1 MKLLKRLPRV
11 VLLLLDLAVFCFFFY
26 PVTYG
31 LLDLSNAVVMS
42 ACFLVA
48 LVLLFP
54 RQTGRLLRRIWSKR
68 LGKAILL
75 ILGALVLL
83 VAVLL
88 TVLMIR
94 VLSRMH
100 DRPKQDCKTLIVLG
114 CMVDGETPSVQLCY
128 RIEAAADYLLAHPDA
143 VAVLSGGQGRGERMS
158 EADCMFRELTARGVA
173 PDRLY
178 REAQSSNTRENL
190 TNSMAL
196 IRQADLQGPVAIVSN
211 NFHIYRALRMAGD
224 LGFSAE
230 GLAARSQ
237 PASLP
242 FSVFREAMALV
253 KYALS

>member
-75 ILGALVLL
+75 ILGALVLS

-143 VAVLSGGQGRGERMS
+143 VAVLSGIKH
-158 EADCMFRELTARGVA
+158 F
-173 PDRLY
+173 
-178 REAQSSNTRENL
+178 
-190 TNSMAL
+190 
-196 IRQADLQGPVAIVSN
+196 
-211 NFHIYRALRMAGD
+211 
-224 LGFSAE
+224 
-230 GLAARSQ
+230 
-237 PASLP
+237 
-242 FSVFREAMALV
+242 
-253 KYALS
+253 